1 MPVQAPI
8 LITGG
13 AGQLASSLEALARA
27 RGVAALRIGRPDF
40 DFDTPRTIAA
50 AFRSAQPSLVVNA
63 AAYTAVD
70 AAELDQ
76 PAAMRAN
83 HEGPA
88 LLAAL
93 CRDAGVALIHVSTD
107 YVFDGRKGAPYVETD
122 PTSPQ
127 CVYGATKLA
136 GEQAVL
142 GSGAQAIVMRTSWVY
157 SATGKN
163 FVRTMLNAA
172 RRLQDQGGG
181 RLRVVADQRGCP
193 TSADELAEA
202 ILNISATILAD
213 GWQARYGG
221 VVHAAGTGATTWHGL
236 AMAAFEAATR
246 HGRPMPEVDAITTA
260 DYPTPAPR
268 PADSRLDCAR
278 LEQVFG
284 QRLPPWRDSVDPV
297 VDRLLA

>member
-1 MPVQAPI
+1 MLVQAPI

-13 AGQLASSLEALARA
+13 AGQLASSLDALARA

-40 DFDTPRTIAA
+40 DFDKPRTIAA
-50 AFRSAQPSLVVNA
+50 AFRSVQPSLVVNA

-70 AAELDQ
+70 AAETDQ
-76 PAAMRAN
+76 AAAARAN

-88 LLAAL
+88 IMAAL
-93 CRDAGVALIHVSTD
+93 CRDAGVPLLHVSTD

-127 CVYGATKLA
+127 GVYGATKLA

-172 RRLQDQGGG
+172 RRMQDQGGG
-181 RLRVVADQRGCP
+181 RLRVVADQTGCP

-202 ILNISATILAD
+202 ILNISATILTN
-213 GWQARYGG
+213 GWQVRYGG
-221 VVHAAGTGATTWHGL
+221 VVHAAGTGSTTWHGL

-246 HGRPMPEVDAITTA
+246 HGRPMPGVDAITTA

-284 QRLPPWRDSVDPV
+284 QRLPPWRSSVDPV